1 MSSGMRLNKRVYI
14 IQAKRGKEKNM
25 EFMVMAGKIEET
37 LTENSVGV

>member
-1 MSSGMRLNKRVYI
+1 MRLNKRVYI

-37 LTENSVGV
+37 LTENSVGG